1 MWIKISFLFLAL
13 CFAFSTYGQEAKARE
28 IVERLCSEEFYG
40 RGYVENGVNKAADFL
55 KEEFQKAGLNPFF
68 GDTTYFQDYS
78 FSVNT
83 FPGAMR
89 IVSDDN
95 FFRPGIDFIV
105 NENSG
110 SFKGELF
117 LVELTPEIIADES
130 KFTAA
135 LSQIESGKKNGIL
148 VDLTAFSDVGDL
160 TSQLNFF
167 SSHMPIVYLTDK
179 KFTWSVARS
188 QTKFPIIYFQKDVFI
203 DNLLSVNI
211 EAKLI
216 QDFPNKNI
224 AGYFPAKKK
233 NAKTI
238 VFTAHYD
245 HLGGMGTTPNKTYFP
260 GGNDNASGTA
270 MLLSMADYFKDKPQK
285 YNVLFIAFSGE
296 EIGLLGSQYFV
307 NSQVLPVND
316 VKFLINLD
324 IMGSGE
330 EGITVVNG
338 SVFTKEFKKLQK
350 INQKQQYLSQIKSRG
365 EAANSDHWFFYK
377 SGVPSIFIY
386 TMGPNKHYHD
396 VYDTYEELSF
406 KAYDNI
412 VKLLVDFVGKL

>member
-13 CFAFSTYGQEAKARE
+13 CFTFSTYGQEAKARE

>member
-13 CFAFSTYGQEAKARE
+13 CFTFSTYGQEAKARE

-110 SFKGELF
+110 SFKGKLF

-130 KFTAA
+130 KFIAA

-188 QTKFPIIYFQKDVFI
+188 QTKFPVIYFQKDVFI

-245 HLGGMGTTPNKTYFP
+245 HLGGMGTTPDKTYFP

>member
-1 MWIKISFLFLAL
+1 MWIKTSFLFFAL

-110 SFKGELF
+110 SFKGKLF

-130 KFTAA
+130 KFIAA

-188 QTKFPIIYFQKDVFI
+188 QTKFPVIYFQKDVFI

>member
-13 CFAFSTYGQEAKARE
+13 CFTFSTYGQEAKARE
-28 IVERLCSEEFYG
+28 IVKRLCSEEFYG

-130 KFTAA
+130 KFIAA

>member
-13 CFAFSTYGQEAKARE
+13 CFTFSTYGQEAKARE

-130 KFTAA
+130 KFIAA

-148 VDLTAFSDVGDL
+148 VDLTTFSDVGDL

-188 QTKFPIIYFQKDVFI
+188 QTKFPVIYFQKDVFI

>member
-13 CFAFSTYGQEAKARE
+13 CFTFSTYGQEAKARE

-130 KFTAA
+130 KFIAA

>member
-13 CFAFSTYGQEAKARE
+13 CFTFSTYGQEAKARE

-117 LVELTPEIIADES
+117 LVELTPEIISDES

-188 QTKFPIIYFQKDVFI
+188 QTKFPVIYFQKDVFI

-216 QDFPNKNI
+216 QDFSNKNI

-245 HLGGMGTTPNKTYFP
+245 HLGGMGTTPDKTYFP

>member
-13 CFAFSTYGQEAKARE
+13 CFTFSTYGQEAKARE

-130 KFTAA
+130 KFIAA

-148 VDLTAFSDVGDL
+148 VDLTTFSDVGDL

>member
-1 MWIKISFLFLAL
+1 MWIKTSFLFFAL
-13 CFAFSTYGQEAKARE
+13 CFTFSTYGQEAKARE

-110 SFKGELF
+110 SFKGKLF

-130 KFTAA
+130 KFIAA

-188 QTKFPIIYFQKDVFI
+188 QTKFPVIYFQKDVFI

-216 QDFPNKNI
+216 QDFSNKNI

-245 HLGGMGTTPNKTYFP
+245 HLGGMGTTPDKTYFP